1 MLLMYK
7 SIKNK
12 NNMLDTKFNV
22 ERKMINIK
30 VITFKSVNMTTKKV
44 YLRVNFGMLCSC

>member
-7 SIKNK
+7 SIKHKKNK
-12 NNMLDTKFNV
+12 WLDTKFNV

-30 VITFKSVNMTTKKV
+30 VITFQSVNMTKYKKICIYGYFWNV
-44 YLRVNFGMLCSC
+44 T